1 MKIKY
6 WMTKEPITVT
16 PNTLAI
22 DAQKIMKENKIRR
35 LPVVEKGKLVGMVTF
50 RNLMEAAPSSATS
63 LSIYELNYLIMK
75 MKVKDLMKK
84 NVITVSPEDTVV
96 DAIALGM
103 KHDIGGF
110 PVMDDKGELV
120 GIVTETQI
128 SRAMMQLF
136 GTNVKEE
143 IIHLE
148 NVDLQAG
155 TFGRIVAEAEK
166 TGGTIISV
174 FSVPKRNTDL
184 MRLYLRIKPDNHMK
198 EKVIAGLKSA
208 GYDIEE

>member
-6 WMTKEPITVT
+6 WMTKDPITVT
-16 PNTLAI
+16 PNALAVE
-22 DAQKIMKENKIRR
+22 AQKIMKENKIRR
-35 LPVVEKGKLVGMVTF
+35 LPVVEKGKLVGIVTF

-84 NVITVSPEDTVV
+84 NVVTVTTEDTVV

-103 KHDIGGF
+103 KYDIGGF
-110 PVMDDKGELV
+110 PVLDKEGELV

-155 TFGRIVAEAEK
+155 TFGKIVAEVEK
-166 TGGTIISV
+166 TGVTIISM
-174 FSVPKRNTDL
+174 FSVPKRATDL
-184 MRLYLRIKPDNHMK
+184 MRVYIRIKPDNQVK
-198 EKVIAGLKSA
+198 EKVVANLTKA
-208 GYDIEE
+208 GYTIEE

>member
-6 WMTKEPITVT
+6 WMTKDPITVS
-16 PNTLAI
+16 PDLSVL
-22 DAQKIMKENKIRR
+22 DAQKIMQENKIRR
-35 LPVVEKGKLVGMVTF
+35 LPVTEKGKLVGIVTF

-84 NVITVSPEDTVV
+84 NVVTVSTEDTVV

-110 PVMDDKGELV
+110 PVLNPEGELV

-128 SRAMMQLF
+128 ARAMMQLF

-143 IIHLE
+143 IIHIE
-148 NVDLQAG
+148 NIDLQAG
-155 TFGRIVAEAEK
+155 TFGKIVSIAEK
-166 TGGTIISV
+166 MGATIISM
-174 FSVPKRNTDL
+174 FSVPKRSTDL
-184 MRLYLRIKPDNHMK
+184 MRVYLRVKPGQQAK
-198 EKVIAGLKSA
+198 EKVVAELQNAGFM
-208 GYDIEE
+208 IEE